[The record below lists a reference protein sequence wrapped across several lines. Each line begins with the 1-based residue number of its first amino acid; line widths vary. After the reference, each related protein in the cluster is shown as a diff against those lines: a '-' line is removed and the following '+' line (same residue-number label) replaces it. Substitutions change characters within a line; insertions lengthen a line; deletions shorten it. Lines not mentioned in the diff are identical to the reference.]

1 MYGLSARCASRY
13 LPPKAA
19 ESTQLARGTLKLI
32 LVILKRVIFESSVRA
47 GSPSFEA
54 APDGPEIR
62 LKLLQAY
69 DWPGNIREL
78 QNVIERAV
86 ILQRAKPFRWTRPGF
101 DGNSRSPVADGVR
114 LIAS

>member
-1 MYGLSARCASRY
+1 
-13 LPPKAA
+13 
-19 ESTQLARGTLKLI
+19 
-32 LVILKRVIFESSVRA
+32 VIFEASVRA

-86 ILQRAKPFRWTRPGF
+86 ILHEGETFSVDETWFRRELPVARGRGSALNSVLARQEKER
-101 DGNSRSPVADGVR
+101 GNSERSV
-114 LIAS
+114 